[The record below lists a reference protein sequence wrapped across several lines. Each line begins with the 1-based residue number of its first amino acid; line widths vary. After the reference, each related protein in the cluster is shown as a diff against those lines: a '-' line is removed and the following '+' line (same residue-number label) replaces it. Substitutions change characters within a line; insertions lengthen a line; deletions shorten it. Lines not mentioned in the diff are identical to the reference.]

1 MSIRKVHVIEEIDL
15 PNGDV
20 GERQTPINITV
31 NEDESWSWNMPESRL
46 TPEQETEW
54 NRVLTVLS
62 NVNGEDL
69 RHVVCGAGLMD
80 HCVDPN
86 IINKYAG

>member
-15 PNGDV
+15 ENGDV
-20 GERQTPINITV
+20 GERQTPVEITV
-31 NEDESWSWNMPESRL
+31 NADGSWKWNMPESRL
-46 TPEQETEW
+46 TPEQEAEW
-54 NRVLTVLS
+54 NRVLDVLS

-80 HCVDPN
+80 HCISPSVISGYVD
-86 IINKYAG
+86 